1 MSRSESMINHLLMQ
15 FSQSV
20 NMHIFLDALGAELD
34 ELTQA
39 LDDLQNKR
47 WIDTGSGVQLD
58 NIGVLIDRSRNIAGS
73 IQLEFFAFY
82 DQPNALSFGVGM
94 FRDTPSVPYTATSTL
109 DDETYRPVLWHKVS
123 KNTTTGTTESTIESV
138 KFIYNAPFVTLT
150 ELGNA
155 KIGIGIGGRELTDND
170 IVLARALDLFI
181 RAGGV
186 RLDFVEEI
194 PDPFFGFVDQ
204 ANAKGFEVG
213 ILPTEIEL

>member
-15 FSQSV
+15 FSQST
-20 NMHIFLDALGAELD
+20 NLHIFLDALGQELD

-39 LDDLQNKR
+39 LEDLQNKR

-58 NIGVLIDRSRNIAGS
+58 NIGVLIDRSREIAGS
-73 IQLEFFAFY
+73 IHLEFFAFF
-82 DQPNALSFGVGM
+82 DQPNALPFDVGR
-94 FRDTPSVPYTATSTL
+94 FRDTPSVLYTATSTL

-123 KNTTTGTTESTIESV
+123 KDTTKGTAESTIESV

-155 KIGIGIGGRELTDND
+155 KIGIGIGRELTDND

-186 RLDFVEEI
+186 GLDFVEEI

-204 ANAKGFEVG
+204 GDAKGFEVG
-213 ILPTEIEL
+213 ILPTAIEF

>member
-15 FSQSV
+15 FSQST
-20 NMHIFLDALGAELD
+20 NMHIFLDALGQELD

-58 NIGVLIDRSRNIAGS
+58 NIGVLIDRSREIAGS
-73 IQLEFFAFY
+73 IQLEFFAFF
-82 DQPNALSFGVGM
+82 DQPNALPFGVGR
-94 FRDTPSVPYTATSTL
+94 FRDTPAVEYTATSIL

-123 KNTTTGTTESTIESV
+123 KNTTQGTAESTIASA
-138 KFIYNAPFVTLT
+138 KFVYNAHYITLT

-155 KIGIGIGGRELTDND
+155 KIGIGIGRELTDND
-170 IVLARALDLFI
+170 VVLARALDLTI

-186 RLDFVEEI
+186 GLDFVEEI
-194 PDPFFGFVDQ
+194 PEDFFGFVDQ
-204 ANAKGFEVG
+204 QGVKGFEVG
-213 ILPTEIEL
+213 ILPTAIEF

>member
-1 MSRSESMINHLLMQ
+1 MISHLLMQ
-15 FSQSV
+15 FSKSV
-20 NMHIFLDALGAELD
+20 NMQIFLNALGAELD

-58 NIGVLIDRSRNIAGS
+58 NIGVLIDRSRQIAGS

-82 DQPNALSFGVGM
+82 DQPNALPFNVGR
-94 FRDTPSVPYTATSTL
+94 FRDTPAVPYTATSIL

-123 KNTTTGTTESTIESV
+123 KDTTKGTAESTIESV

-155 KIGIGIGGRELTDND
+155 KIGIGIGRELSDND
-170 IVLARALDLFI
+170 VVLARALDLFI

-186 RLDFVEEI
+186 GLDFVTEI

-213 ILPTEIEL
+213 ILPTAIEF

>member
-1 MSRSESMINHLLMQ
+1 MTRSESMISHLLMQ
-15 FSQSV
+15 FSKSV
-20 NMHIFLDALGAELD
+20 NMQIFLNALGAELD

-39 LDDLQNKR
+39 LDDLQNER

-58 NIGVLIDRSRNIAGS
+58 NIGVLIDRSRNIAGA
-73 IQLEFFAFY
+73 IQLEFFGFY
-82 DQPNALSFGVGM
+82 DQPNTLTFNVGR
-94 FRDTPSVPYTATSTL
+94 FRDTPAVPYTATSTL

-123 KNTTTGTTESTIESV
+123 KDTTKGTAESTIESV
-138 KFIYNAPFVTLT
+138 KFIYNAPFVTIT

-155 KIGIGIGGRELTDND
+155 KIGIGIGRELTDND

-186 RLDFVEEI
+186 GMDFVEQI

-204 ANAKGFEVG
+204 ADAKGFDVG
-213 ILPTEIEL
+213 VLPTLIEF

>member
-1 MSRSESMINHLLMQ
+1 MINHLLMQ

-20 NMHIFLDALGAELD
+20 NMHIFLDALGQELD

-47 WIDTGSGVQLD
+47 WIDTGNGVQLD
-58 NIGVLIDRSRNIAGS
+58 NIGVLIDRSRQIAGS
-73 IQLEFFAFY
+73 IQLEFFAFF
-82 DQPNALSFGVGM
+82 DQPNALPFDVGR
-94 FRDTPSVPYTATSTL
+94 FRDTPAVPYTATSTL

-123 KNTTTGTTESTIESV
+123 KDNTTGTTESTIDSV

-155 KIGIGIGGRELTDND
+155 KIGIGIGRELTDND
-170 IVLARALDLFI
+170 IVLARALDLFV

-186 RLDFVEEI
+186 GLDFVEEI

-204 ANAKGFEVG
+204 ADAKGFEIG
-213 ILPTEIEL
+213 ILPTAIEF

>member
-82 DQPNALSFGVGM
+82 DQPNALSFGVGR

-123 KNTTTGTTESTIESV
+123 KNITTGTTESTIEST
-138 KFIYNAPFVTLT
+138 KFIYHAPFVTLT

-155 KIGIGIGGRELTDND
+155 KIGIGIGRELTDND

-186 RLDFVEEI
+186 GLAFVVEI
-194 PDPFFGFVDQ
+194 PTNYFGFVDQ
-204 ANAKGFEVG
+204 PYAKGFEVG
-213 ILPTEIEL
+213 VLPTLIEI

>member
-1 MSRSESMINHLLMQ
+1 MTRAESMINHLLMQ
-15 FSQSV
+15 FSKSV
-20 NMHIFLDALGAELD
+20 NMQIFLNALGAELD

-82 DQPNALSFGVGM
+82 DQPNALSFGVGR
-94 FRDTPSVPYTATSTL
+94 FRDTPAVPYTATSTL
-109 DDETYRPVLWHKVS
+109 DDETYRLVLWHKVS
-123 KNTTTGTTESTIESV
+123 KDTTTGTAESTIESV
-138 KFIYNAPFVTLT
+138 KFIYNAPFITIT

-155 KIGIGIGGRELTDND
+155 KIGIGVGRALPDND

-186 RLDFVEEI
+186 GLAFVEEI
-194 PDPFFGFVDQ
+194 PTNYFGFVDQ
-204 ANAKGFEVG
+204 PYAKGFEVG
-213 ILPTEIEL
+213 VLPTLIEI

>member
-1 MSRSESMINHLLMQ
+1 MTRSESMISHLLMQ
-15 FSQSV
+15 FSRSV
-20 NMHIFLDALGAELD
+20 NMQIFLNALGAELD

-73 IQLEFFAFY
+73 IQLEFFAFF
-82 DQPNALSFGVGM
+82 DQPNALPFDVGR
-94 FRDTPSVPYTATSTL
+94 FRDTPAVPYTATSTL

-123 KNTTTGTTESTIESV
+123 KDTTTGTTESTIESV
-138 KFIYNAPFVTLT
+138 KFIYDAPFVTLT

-155 KIGIGIGGRELTDND
+155 KIGIGVGRELTDND

-186 RLDFVEEI
+186 GLDFVEEI
-194 PDPFFGFVDQ
+194 PDPFFGFLGQGNVQ
-204 ANAKGFEVG
+204 GFDVG
-213 ILPTEIEL
+213 ILPTNIEF

>member
-1 MSRSESMINHLLMQ
+1 MINHLLMQ

-20 NMHIFLDALGAELD
+20 NMHIFLNALGAELD

-39 LDDLQNKR
+39 LKDLQEKR
-47 WIDTGSGVQLD
+47 WIDTGAGVQLD
-58 NIGVLIDRSRNIAGS
+58 NIGVLIDRSREIAGS

-82 DQPNALSFGVGM
+82 DQPNALPFDVGR
-94 FRDTPSVPYTATSTL
+94 FRDTQMVAYTATSVM

-123 KNTTTGTTESTIESV
+123 KDTTTGTTESTIESV
-138 KFIYNAPFVTLT
+138 KFIYNAPFVTIT

-155 KIGIGIGGRELTDND
+155 KIGIGIGRELTDND

-186 RLDFVEEI
+186 GLLWVIEI
-194 PDPFFGFVDQ
+194 PTDYFGFVDQ
-204 ANAKGFEVG
+204 NAKGFDVG
-213 ILPTEIEL
+213 VLPTLIEF

>member
-1 MSRSESMINHLLMQ
+1 MRRSESMINHLLMQ
-15 FSQSV
+15 FSKSV
-20 NMHIFLDALGAELD
+20 NMQIFLDALGAELD
-34 ELTQA
+34 ELTTA

-47 WIDTGSGVQLD
+47 WIDTGAGVQLD
-58 NIGVLIDRSRNIAGS
+58 NIGVLIDRSRDIAGS
-73 IQLEFFAFY
+73 IQLEFFGFY
-82 DQPNALSFGVGM
+82 DQPNTLTFNVGR
-94 FRDTPSVPYTATSTL
+94 FRDTPAVPYTATSTL

-123 KNTTTGTTESTIESV
+123 KDTTKGTAESTIESV
-138 KFIYNAPFVTLT
+138 KFIYNTPFVTLT

-155 KIGIGIGGRELTDND
+155 KIGIGIGRELTDND

-186 RLDFVEEI
+186 GMDFVEQI

-213 ILPTEIEL
+213 ILPTAIEF

>member
-1 MSRSESMINHLLMQ
+1 MTRAESMISHLLMQ
-15 FSQSV
+15 FSKSV
-20 NMHIFLDALGAELD
+20 NMQIFLNALGAELD

-39 LDDLQNKR
+39 LDDLQNER

-58 NIGVLIDRSRNIAGS
+58 NIGVLIDRSRNIAGA
-73 IQLEFFAFY
+73 IQLEFFGFY
-82 DQPNALSFGVGM
+82 DQPNTLTFNVGR
-94 FRDTPSVPYTATSTL
+94 FRDTPAVPYTATSTL

-123 KNTTTGTTESTIESV
+123 KDTTTGTAESTIESV
-138 KFIYNAPFVTLT
+138 KFIYNAPFVTIT

-155 KIGIGIGGRELTDND
+155 KIGIGIGKELTDND

-186 RLDFVEEI
+186 GMDFVEQI

-204 ANAKGFEVG
+204 ADAKGFDVG
-213 ILPTEIEL
+213 VLPTLIEF